1 MIARSRQI
9 VTALTLACSLAAT
22 LAVAQPSPAAADDG
36 GGIQSEGTAPCVV
49 GHRFEP
55 GPIVAG
61 HYRQPTRAE
70 FEERTRELRAL
81 SQRSAGSCSA
91 QQLSSTAGD
100 MASGTKPPSALA
112 TPKR

>member
-36 GGIQSEGTAPCVV
+36 GGSQSEGTAPCVV

-61 HYRQPTRAE
+61 HNRQPTPRE
-70 FEERTRELRAL
+70 FEERMRELQAL
-81 SQRSAGSCSA
+81 SQRGTGSCSA
-91 QQLSSTAGD
+91 PPLSSTARQ
-100 MASGTKPPSALA
+100 MASGMRPTPALP